1 MGRAK
6 LPRKSTNIDMTAMCD
21 VAFLLLSFFILTTKF
36 KPAEAIAVTTPSSVA
51 AKVAPDKDVVLI
63 TIDKDGKVF
72 LTMDNEQIK
81 EVVANTLNSTMNLG
95 VDVNAFKKAG
105 FYGAPFSGLASF
117 LQIPEEKRKGDL
129 LPGIPVKDSA
139 DNQLNTW
146 VRVIKD
152 AYLGKKMNLLVK
164 GDNASKFP
172 AFKAVIDA
180 FKKNDEQ
187 KFQMVTNP
195 ESVPTG
201 SELWKTNQ
209 IKVKILCSP
218 MAYILG
224 WLLF

>member
-51 AKVAPDKDVVLI
+51 AKVAPDKDIVLI

-72 LTMDNEQIK
+72 LTLDNEQIK
-81 EVVANTLNSTMNLG
+81 EVVANSLNTTMNLG
-95 VDVNAFKKAG
+95 VNVQAFKKAG
-105 FYGAPFSGLASF
+105 FYGAPFSGLASV

-129 LPGIPVKDSA
+129 LPGIPVKDST

-146 VRVIKD
+146 IRVIKD
-152 AYLGKKMNLLVK
+152 AYMGKKMNLLLK

-187 KFQMVTNP
+187 KFQMITNP
-195 ESVPTG
+195 ENAPVG
-201 SELWKTNQ
+201 SELYKKGMSGEKMDN
-209 IKVKILCSP
+209 
-218 MAYILG
+218 
-224 WLLF
+224 